1 MYILFQLVTM
11 FYGVW
16 NLDFVR
22 YIPPPF
28 CISPHFKELHIISLF
43 YISAFYPLIL
53 IGLTWAC
60 IKIHS
65 RNFKP
70 SVWLWNK
77 VTAKKRESKGTIV
90 DIFAS
95 FLLLSYTKMMQTSLY
110 ILFAAYVLNINNKPP
125 IAVVGNDPSVK
136 YFSSEHIPFAILAFN
151 FLSCLV
157 QCYSYI
163 PALLLALYPIRA
175 CHLVLEK
182 CGLGGHTKAALDIFV
197 EKFYSCYRDGLDGG
211 KDLRSLASLYFFI
224 RILIFLVI
232 AVQSEVIF
240 FISLALIF
248 CGTSLLIAIVHPYK
262 KAYMT
267 IFDIL
272 LLTALSLVST
282 LYVLYLYLVP
292 GYARF
297 MPIVMIII
305 YTLPLVGFCVIV
317 SSNIVKKMPLLKQ
330 VKNFLLVHT
339 PNSTTIHSQTVNAQD
354 LEGNVDLPDRIIH
367 ADAYLDTY

>member
-1 MYILFQLVTM
+1 
-11 FYGVW
+11 
-16 NLDFVR
+16 
-22 YIPPPF
+22 
-28 CISPHFKELHIISLF
+28 
-43 YISAFYPLIL
+43 
-53 IGLTWAC
+53 
-60 IKIHS
+60 
-65 RNFKP
+65 
-70 SVWLWNK
+70 
-77 VTAKKRESKGTIV
+77 
-90 DIFAS
+90 
-95 FLLLSYTKMMQTSLY
+95 MMQTSLY
-110 ILFAAYVLNINNKPP
+110 ILFATYVLNINNEPP

-136 YFSSEHIPFAILAFN
+136 YFSGKHIPFAILAF
-151 FLSCLV
+151 FILLGPV
-157 QCYSYI
+157 LL
-163 PALLLALYPIRA
+163 PALLLALYPIKA
-175 CHLVLEK
+175 CRLVLEK
-182 CGLGGHTKAALDIFV
+182 CGLGGHTKAALDIFM
-197 EKFYSCYRDGLDGG
+197 EKFYSCYRDGLDGE
-211 KDLRSLASLYFFI
+211 KDLRSLASLYFI

-297 MPIVMIII
+297 MSIVMIII
-305 YTLPLVGFCVIV
+305 YTLSLVGFCVIV

-339 PNSTTIHSQTVNAQD
+339 PNSTTVHSQTVNAQD
-354 LEGNVDLPDRIIH
+354 LEANVDLPDRIIH